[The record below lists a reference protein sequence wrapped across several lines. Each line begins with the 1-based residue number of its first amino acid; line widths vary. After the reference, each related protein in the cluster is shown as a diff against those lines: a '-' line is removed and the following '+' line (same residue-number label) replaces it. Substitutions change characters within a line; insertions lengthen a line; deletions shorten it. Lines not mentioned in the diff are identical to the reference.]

1 MYYHWLANGVLCKVK
16 TAYYCLHQCVSA
28 LRIALLRQA
37 HAVDS
42 DELRSISQP

>member
-1 MYYHWLANGVLCKVK
+1 MYYHWLANGVLCRVN
-16 TAYYCLHQCVSA
+16 TAQYCHHQCVSA

-42 DELRSISQP
+42 DELIA